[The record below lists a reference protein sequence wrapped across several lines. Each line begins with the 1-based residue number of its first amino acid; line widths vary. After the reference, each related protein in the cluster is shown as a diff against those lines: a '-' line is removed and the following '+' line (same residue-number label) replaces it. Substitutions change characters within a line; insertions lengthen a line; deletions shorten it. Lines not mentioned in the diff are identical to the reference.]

1 MNLTKSLGNLDKSI
15 LIKFYDEETLF
26 TRLLPEHHVVFLV
39 DASCNSTKYILDKA
53 NNNTNFRRPF
63 HWFILNKD
71 GGETIP
77 TEIEALDLLPDAEVA
92 IVNRIRNES
101 YVMYLVYKISSKSV
115 WRTEYYGE
123 WSMYTGF
130 HKATTLGTSTAM
142 RRRDLERYV
151 MPIAYV
157 ITNPDSINHF
167 VDRGDGE
174 IDTLSKV
181 NYHTTN
187 NILYF
192 MNARRRFK
200 ITNTWG
206 YEVNGTWT
214 GLTGFMVRKEI
225 EFGGT
230 PLFLTA
236 ERISVI
242 DYLAC
247 PTLTLSKFV
256 FKQPNLS
263 YGNNLFLLSFQTAV
277 WYSSLLLVCVF
288 FLVLFVVAFCEW
300 NEKGADYLE
309 RQKDASILRAKMA
322 DVVILVLG
330 AACQQ
335 GSSVELRGF
344 SGRFVI
350 FVLFL
355 ALMFLYTSYS
365 ANIVALLQ
373 SSSSQIQTLEDLLN
387 SRMKCGCHDTVY
399 NRHYFSTA
407 TEPVRKAI
415 YQKKVAPAGSKP
427 QFLSMEEGVK
437 NMQKS
442 SVTANSSAQYQSVSM
457 PLALPSPTVHTEA
470 PVPSAVAADPPV
482 EQIVEEEGHVEC
494 ERRISVPN
502 TSGQLDP
509 PLTPPRQADRPLT
522 PTSPPRMC
530 LRPRNKNGLYAFH
543 METGVG
549 YKFVAKFFL
558 ESEKCGL
565 KEIQYLQAFDPWS
578 ASRKHSPYREIFKL
592 ALLRIREHGLQS
604 RENLLLYEKQPKC
617 TSQNGNFVS
626 VSMVDCYPVLLILCY
641 GVFSAILLLAIEI
654 LYHRRTE
661 MIKRL
666 GFRGHSDSDFR
677 FSQ

>member
-1 MNLTKSLGNLDKSI
+1 MMWFKCSNLVFLLLFSSLQISFGLTDEEIKLNFIRDVLKYYYRPSVVIASVCWDSKLKMNLTKSLGNLEKSI

-39 DASCNSTKYILDKA
+39 DASCNSTKYILEKA
-53 NNNTNFRRPF
+53 NNNTKFRRPF

-77 TEIEALDLLPDAEVA
+77 TEIETLDLLPDAEVA
-92 IVNRIRNES
+92 IVNRIRNNS
-101 YVMYLVYKISSKSV
+101 YVLYLVYKISSKSV

-437 NMQKS
+437 NMQK
-442 SVTANSSAQYQSVSM
+442 
-457 PLALPSPTVHTEA
+457 
-470 PVPSAVAADPPV
+470 
-482 EQIVEEEGHVEC
+482 
-494 ERRISVPN
+494 
-502 TSGQLDP
+502 
-509 PLTPPRQADRPLT
+509 
-522 PTSPPRMC
+522 
-530 LRPRNKNGLYAFH
+530 GLYAFH

-592 ALLRIREHGLQS
+592 A
-604 RENLLLYEKQPKC
+604 
-617 TSQNGNFVS
+617 
-626 VSMVDCYPVLLILCY
+626 
-641 GVFSAILLLAIEI
+641 
-654 LYHRRTE
+654 
-661 MIKRL
+661 
-666 GFRGHSDSDFR
+666 
-677 FSQ
+677 